1 VFDSSDQG
9 SQNTQGQEFLGV
21 QIIAHF
27 LQIHVQP
34 IHACSS
40 PIWLYSGAGDAARIS
55 EDLPVKDLEKL
66 VRRFTSLSKKI
77 EVPASCRVEPFSG
90 THALPAV
97 SFLFK
102 FFAYLSR
109 LSYLSQF

>member
-1 VFDSSDQG
+1 
-9 SQNTQGQEFLGV
+9 V
-21 QIIAHF
+21 QSIQARPNP
-27 LQIHVQP
+27 L
-34 IHACSS
+34 
-40 PIWLYSGAGDAARIS
+40 WLYSGAGDVARIS

-102 FFAYLSR
+102 IFAYLSC
-109 LSYLSQF
+109 LLYLSQF